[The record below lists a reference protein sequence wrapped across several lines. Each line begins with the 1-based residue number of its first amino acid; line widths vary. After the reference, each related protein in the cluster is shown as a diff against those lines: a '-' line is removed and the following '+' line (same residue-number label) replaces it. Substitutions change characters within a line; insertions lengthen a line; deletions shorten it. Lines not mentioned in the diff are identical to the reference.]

1 MTFSKLIVNWLLGS
15 VYENVT
21 PLCTFISKEVKHINK
36 GMRMWNMMKCIMSE
50 VKRVAI
56 DKVCWKEKMK
66 EWYYMSAIKVWDHV
80 QNDFI
85 IKYTDNNEQK
95 TSLKTV

>member
-1 MTFSKLIVNWLLGS
+1 MGYHHGKLNVLPSTYQFPPMTFSKLIVNWLLGS

-66 EWYYMSAIKVWDHV
+66 
-80 QNDFI
+80 
-85 IKYTDNNEQK
+85 
-95 TSLKTV
+95 